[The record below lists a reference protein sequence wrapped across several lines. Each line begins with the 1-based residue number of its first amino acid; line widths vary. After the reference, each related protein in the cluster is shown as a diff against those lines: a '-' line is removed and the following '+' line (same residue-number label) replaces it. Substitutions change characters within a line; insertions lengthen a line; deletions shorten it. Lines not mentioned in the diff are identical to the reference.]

1 MKNSGSARQNT
12 GVKILPLSALSLTS
26 PALKHK
32 RPRHSLAGNIPV
44 ALVLNDHW
52 RETAWRHRFLRGP
65 ENTEGEYSS
74 PGGRVNEG
82 TENEVVIQESVF
94 TRRGVERILR

>member
-1 MKNSGSARQNT
+1 MTT
-12 GVKILPLSALSLTS
+12 GGKQPGDTDFYVVRK
-26 PALKHK
+26 
-32 RPRHSLAGNIPV
+32 
-44 ALVLNDHW
+44 
-52 RETAWRHRFLRGP
+52 
-65 ENTEGEYSS
+65 NTEGEYSS